1 MTDTKNSNREF
12 EYDAM
17 RAVAAITVG
26 CYSRLCNA
34 MALAQYSFGTDDNA
48 HRVGMHL

>member
-17 RAVAAITVG
+17 RAVAAITVVVFTFVQ
-26 CYSRLCNA
+26 CNGA
-34 MALAQYSFGTDDNA
+34 RSIFIRHSG
-48 HRVGMHL
+48 